1 MGKMPNKSLWCEW
14 DLYSH
19 LLWFHISLSC
29 YLSTCPSFEAPGE
42 RYPSAKLNLSKIYIC
57 RILESVGKIHQTPRS
72 SYELVDTWSLIDPF
86 RTKLG
91 IKTMTKTPWSKEEI
105 QYQKWFN
112 PHITVASDQPRK
124 NVKED
129 KWFHIGYFCPS
140 HRLHIVC
147 LTCFSIL
154 NTDVSLIVTFFC
166 TFVG

>member
-29 YLSTCPSFEAPGE
+29 YLWTCPSFEAPGE

-72 SYELVDTWSLIDPF
+72 SYELVDTWSLIGPF

-91 IKTMTKTPWSKEEI
+91 NDDKNPSEQGRDPIPKMIPPTHSRRLRPTKKKREGRQVVSHWLFLSVTPFA
-105 QYQKWFN
+105 YRMF
-112 PHITVASDQPRK
+112 
-124 NVKED
+124 
-129 KWFHIGYFCPS
+129 
-140 HRLHIVC
+140 
-147 LTCFSIL
+147 
-154 NTDVSLIVTFFC
+154 DVF
-166 TFVG
+166 